1 MLDTDLHNLLNG
13 VSPKSTKAYR
23 SNDNSY
29 QLSHK
34 TITKEDH
41 TADHGKMYKT
51 PFRSNQSFD
60 HASAYTGKNRKL
72 HLLPSIS
79 QKNYVTS
86 TRKATINN
94 EAFHHEI
101 SY

>member
-13 VSPKSTKAYR
+13 ISPKSTKAYR

-34 TITKEDH
+34 TITKEDQH
-41 TADHGKMYKT
+41 DQGKIYKT

-60 HASAYTGKNRKL
+60 HVASAYTGKNRKL

-79 QKNYVTS
+79 QKTYITS
-86 TRKATINN
+86 T
-94 EAFHHEI
+94 
-101 SY
+101 